1 MSGALGTR
9 PPYCTVS
16 LPSNNTWTKFKN
28 LSRFWRD
35 MNYIK
40 GNPLKKLTGCVVLGW
55 RILCLHSDFT
65 DNL

>member
-1 MSGALGTR
+1 MLCTSYAAQMMGGCMSGALGTR

-40 GNPLKKLTGCVVLGW
+40 GNPLK
-55 RILCLHSDFT
+55 
-65 DNL
+65 N